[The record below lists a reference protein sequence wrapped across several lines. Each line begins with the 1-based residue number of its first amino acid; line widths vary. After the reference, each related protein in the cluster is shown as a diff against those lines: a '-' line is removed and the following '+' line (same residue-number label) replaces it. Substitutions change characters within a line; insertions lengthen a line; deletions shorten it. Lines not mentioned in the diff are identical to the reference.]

1 MEVILA
7 FSWSTLAFT
16 LYIIPEEIIRTED
29 WAANTGANCFIP
41 NLIGVTLL
49 WMANATTNF

>member
-1 MEVILA
+1 
-7 FSWSTLAFT
+7 LAFT